1 MTSDRKKLLRLNQ
14 RAPGNDGYID
24 LLVCFL
30 GFPSFDDPNSPL
42 IPDRSETATAR
53 EGRKRIPAAAMEE
66 GNMMGRQTRKWM
78 VLMATVWIQAFTG
91 TNFDFSAYSSDL
103 KAAMGISQVQLNYL
117 ATASDLGKALGWSSG
132 LALLYLPLPFV
143 LLLAAAVGFGAYGA
157 QWLLIT
163 HRISLPYFPVKPKA
177 EADGIGIGR
186 LAHRCV
192 LLGRSIAK
200 PVARPPLD
208 ETGVCISTTGCL
220 VQSPLETWLKDAT
233 HGNVGEGPSLPAK
246 TDNDASRRTQKARV
260 LVQRP
265 ENGKVFLLCL
275 LAGCSICW
283 FNTVCFVL
291 CVRNFPVNRS
301 LALSLTT
308 SFNGVSASLYTLVVN
323 AVGGSCSV
331 YLLLNATLPLL
342 VSTIALLPIVR
353 QPRTHLLLLAPA
365 DSARH
370 DSYIFL
376 LLNILAFIT
385 GLYLLFLNSMS
396 SVSSTARLLLA
407 GAVLLLLLPLCVPGV
422 ICARDWARRTIF
434 SSSLFS
440 FIGVEDLELQKQLVQ
455 SSEDDVAVSVNNGDA
470 FNVNDGND
478 DCSHGEDGRRSC
490 WWWWRCWCCHRL
502 AALGDEHTATR
513 LVCRVDFW
521 LYYVSYFCG
530 ATVGLVYSNNLGQI
544 AQSMGRQS
552 QTTMLITVY
561 SSCSFFGRLVSAA
574 PDFLRGYL
582 NGRKVNFARTGW
594 LAVAVVPM
602 PLAFFLLAEVGDMHA
617 LLAGTALI
625 ALSSGFIFAAAV
637 CITSELFG
645 PNSLGVNHNILITN
659 IPLGSLLYGLLA
671 ALIYDAN
678 GKSMVPLV
686 LGDGMV
692 LCMGRKCYAKSFL
705 WWACITSVG
714 LASSLALYLRTRAI
728 YVQPARRPAAE
739 EGAQSETQD

>member
-24 LLVCFL
+24 LLLCFL
-30 GFPSFDDPNSPL
+30 GFPSFDGPNSPS

-53 EGRKRIPAAAMEE
+53 EGRKRTPAAAMED
-66 GNMMGRQTRKWM
+66 GAMMGRQTRKWM

-163 HRISLPYFPVKPKA
+163 HRISLPYFPV
-177 EADGIGIGR
+177 
-186 LAHRCV
+186 
-192 LLGRSIAK
+192 
-200 PVARPPLD
+200 
-208 ETGVCISTTGCL
+208 
-220 VQSPLETWLKDAT
+220 
-233 HGNVGEGPSLPAK
+233 
-246 TDNDASRRTQKARV
+246 
-260 LVQRP
+260 
-265 ENGKVFLLCL
+265 FLLCL

-353 QPRTHLLLLAPA
+353 QPPTHLLLLAPA
-365 DSARH
+365 NSARH

-385 GLYLLFLNSMS
+385 GLYLLFLNSIS

-440 FIGVEDLELQKQLVQ
+440 FIGVEDLELKKQLVQ
-455 SSEDDVAVSVNNGDA
+455 SSEDDIDVSVNNGDA

-490 WWWWRCWCCHRL
+490 WWWWCWCCDRL

-513 LVCRVDFW
+513 LVSRGDFW
-521 LYYVSYFCG
+521 LYYVSYFCA

-552 QTTMLITVY
+552 QTTC
-561 SSCSFFGRLVSAA
+561 SSRSTRLVHSSVAWSPPPPTSFAGTYVLQPSFSRHIILINLGAQWQEDQLRKDGVAGGGCGADAACVLSAGRGGRHA
-574 PDFLRGYL
+574 CFAGRHSSHRAQLRL
-582 NGRKVNFARTGW
+582 
-594 LAVAVVPM
+594 
-602 PLAFFLLAEVGDMHA
+602 PLPYA
-617 LLAGTALI
+617 LLRSSSGPTVWASTTTSSSPTSPWD
-625 ALSSGFIFAAAV
+625 LSS
-637 CITSELFG
+637 T
-645 PNSLGVNHNILITN
+645 
-659 IPLGSLLYGLLA
+659 
-671 ALIYDAN
+671 
-678 GKSMVPLV
+678 
-686 LGDGMV
+686 
-692 LCMGRKCYAKSFL
+692 
-705 WWACITSVG
+705 AC
-714 LASSLALYLRTRAI
+714 L
-728 YVQPARRPAAE
+728 PP
-739 EGAQSETQD
+739 

>member
-1 MTSDRKKLLRLNQ
+1 MTTDRKKLLRLNR
-14 RAPGNDGYID
+14 RAPGNDGCID
-24 LLVCFL
+24 LLDCFL
-30 GFPSFDDPNSPL
+30 GFPSCDHPNSPL

-53 EGRKRIPAAAMEE
+53 EGRKGIPAAAVEE
-66 GNMMGRQTRKWM
+66 GAMMGRQARKWM

-163 HRISLPYFPVKPKA
+163 HRISLPYFPV
-177 EADGIGIGR
+177 
-186 LAHRCV
+186 
-192 LLGRSIAK
+192 
-200 PVARPPLD
+200 
-208 ETGVCISTTGCL
+208 
-220 VQSPLETWLKDAT
+220 
-233 HGNVGEGPSLPAK
+233 
-246 TDNDASRRTQKARV
+246 
-260 LVQRP
+260 
-265 ENGKVFLLCL
+265 FLLCL

-353 QPRTHLLLLAPA
+353 QPPAHLLLLAPA

-376 LLNILAFIT
+376 LLNILAFVT
-385 GLYLLFLNSMS
+385 GLYLLFLNSIS

-422 ICARDWARRTIF
+422 ICARDWARRTLF

-440 FIGVEDLELQKQLVQ
+440 FIGVEDHELQKQLVQ
-455 SSEDDVAVSVNNGDA
+455 SSEDDIDDGVNNGDA
-470 FNVNDGND
+470 FSVNDGND
-478 DCSHGEDGRRSC
+478 DCSHGENGRRSC
-490 WWWWRCWCCHRL
+490 WWWWRCWCWDRL

-513 LVCRVDFW
+513 LVSRIDFW

-544 AQSMGRQS
+544 AQSMGRES
-552 QTTMLITVY
+552 QTTMLVTVY

-574 PDFLRGYL
+574 PDFLRG
-582 NGRKVNFARTGW
+582 KINFARTGW

-602 PLAFFLLAEVGDMHA
+602 PLAFFLLAEVGDTHA

-637 CITSELFG
+637 SITSELFG

-692 LCMGRKCYAKSFL
+692 LCMGRKCYAKTFL
-705 WWACITSVG
+705 WWACITLVG

-728 YVQPARRPAAE
+728 YVQPARMPAAE
-739 EGAQSETQD
+739 EGAQSETLD

>member
-1 MTSDRKKLLRLNQ
+1 MMATLISW
-14 RAPGNDGYID
+14 
-24 LLVCFL
+24 LVSFL
-30 GFPSFDDPNSPL
+30 GFPSFDGPNSPS
-42 IPDRSETATAR
+42 ISDRSETATAR
-53 EGRKRIPAAAMEE
+53 EGRKRIPAAAMEN
-66 GNMMGRQTRKWM
+66 GAMMGRQTRKWM

-163 HRISLPYFPVKPKA
+163 NRISLPYFP
-177 EADGIGIGR
+177 
-186 LAHRCV
+186 
-192 LLGRSIAK
+192 
-200 PVARPPLD
+200 
-208 ETGVCISTTGCL
+208 
-220 VQSPLETWLKDAT
+220 
-233 HGNVGEGPSLPAK
+233 
-246 TDNDASRRTQKARV
+246 
-260 LVQRP
+260 
-265 ENGKVFLLCL
+265 VFLLCL

-353 QPRTHLLLLAPA
+353 QPPTHLLLLAPA
-365 DSARH
+365 ASARH

-385 GLYLLFLNSMS
+385 GLYLLFLNSIS
-396 SVSSTARLLLA
+396 SVSSTARLLLV

-455 SSEDDVAVSVNNGDA
+455 RSEDDIDVSVNNGDA

-490 WWWWRCWCCHRL
+490 WWWWCWCCDRL

-513 LVCRVDFW
+513 LVSRIDFW
-521 LYYVSYFCG
+521 LYYVSYFCA

-552 QTTMLITVY
+552 QTTMLVTVY

-574 PDFLRGYL
+574 PDFLRG
-582 NGRKVNFARTGW
+582 KINFARTGW
-594 LAVAVVPM
+594 LAVAVVPL
-602 PLAFFLLAEVGDMHA
+602 PLAFFLLAEVGDTHA

-692 LCMGRKCYAKSFL
+692 LCMGRKCYAKTFL
-705 WWACITSVG
+705 WWACITLVG

-739 EGAQSETQD
+739 EGAQNEAQD

>member
-1 MTSDRKKLLRLNQ
+1 MMATLISW
-14 RAPGNDGYID
+14 
-24 LLVCFL
+24 LVSFL
-30 GFPSFDDPNSPL
+30 GFPSFDGPNSPS
-42 IPDRSETATAR
+42 IPDRSEIATAR
-53 EGRKRIPAAAMEE
+53 EGRKRIPAGAMED
-66 GNMMGRQTRKWM
+66 GAMMGRQTRKWM

-163 HRISLPYFPVKPKA
+163 NRISLPYFP
-177 EADGIGIGR
+177 
-186 LAHRCV
+186 
-192 LLGRSIAK
+192 
-200 PVARPPLD
+200 
-208 ETGVCISTTGCL
+208 
-220 VQSPLETWLKDAT
+220 
-233 HGNVGEGPSLPAK
+233 
-246 TDNDASRRTQKARV
+246 
-260 LVQRP
+260 
-265 ENGKVFLLCL
+265 VFLLCL

-353 QPRTHLLLLAPA
+353 QPPTHLLLLAPA

-385 GLYLLFLNSMS
+385 GFYLLFLNSIS
-396 SVSSTARLLLA
+396 SVSSTARLLLV

-455 SSEDDVAVSVNNGDA
+455 RSEDDIDVSVNNGDA

-490 WWWWRCWCCHRL
+490 WWWWCWCCDRL

-513 LVCRVDFW
+513 LVSRIDFW
-521 LYYVSYFCG
+521 LYYVSYFCA

-552 QTTMLITVY
+552 QTTMLVTVY

-574 PDFLRGYL
+574 PDFLRG
-582 NGRKVNFARTGW
+582 KINFARTGW

-602 PLAFFLLAEVGDMHA
+602 PLAFFLLAEVGDTHA

-692 LCMGRKCYAKSFL
+692 LCMGRKCYAKTFL
-705 WWACITSVG
+705 WWACITMVG

-739 EGAQSETQD
+739 EGAQSEAQD

>member
-1 MTSDRKKLLRLNQ
+1 MATLISW
-14 RAPGNDGYID
+14 
-24 LLVCFL
+24 LVSFL
-30 GFPSFDDPNSPL
+30 GFPSFDGPNSPS

-53 EGRKRIPAAAMEE
+53 EGRKRIPAGAMED
-66 GNMMGRQTRKWM
+66 GAMMGRQTRKWM

-163 HRISLPYFPVKPKA
+163 NRISLPYFP
-177 EADGIGIGR
+177 
-186 LAHRCV
+186 
-192 LLGRSIAK
+192 
-200 PVARPPLD
+200 
-208 ETGVCISTTGCL
+208 
-220 VQSPLETWLKDAT
+220 
-233 HGNVGEGPSLPAK
+233 
-246 TDNDASRRTQKARV
+246 
-260 LVQRP
+260 
-265 ENGKVFLLCL
+265 VFLLCL

-353 QPRTHLLLLAPA
+353 QPPTHLLLLAPA

-385 GLYLLFLNSMS
+385 GFYLLFLNSIS
-396 SVSSTARLLLA
+396 SVSSTARLLLV

-455 SSEDDVAVSVNNGDA
+455 RSEDDIDVSVNNGDA

-490 WWWWRCWCCHRL
+490 WWWWCWCCDRL

-513 LVCRVDFW
+513 LVSRIDFW
-521 LYYVSYFCG
+521 LYYVSYFCA

-552 QTTMLITVY
+552 QTTMLVTVY

-574 PDFLRGYL
+574 PDFLRG
-582 NGRKVNFARTGW
+582 KINFARTGW

-602 PLAFFLLAEVGDMHA
+602 PLAFFLLAEVGDTHA

-692 LCMGRKCYAKSFL
+692 LCMGRKCYSKTFL
-705 WWACITSVG
+705 WWACITLVG

-739 EGAQSETQD
+739 EGAQSEAQD